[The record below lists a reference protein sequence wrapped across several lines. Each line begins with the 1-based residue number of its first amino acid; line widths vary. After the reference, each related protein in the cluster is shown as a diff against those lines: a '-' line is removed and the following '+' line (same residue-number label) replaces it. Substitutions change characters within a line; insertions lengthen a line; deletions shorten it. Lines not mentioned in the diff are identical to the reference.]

1 MLRRVHLVVG
11 ILAVVAFLL
20 SGQVLGHHHP
30 PMDQLPG
37 ELRMMYISR
46 HIYLLAAALVNT
58 VLGLY
63 LHLQASRWRRGMQ
76 LVGSLLILFSVFSVS
91 LAFVAEP
98 PLGLAGR
105 GWRSLIGLVA
115 LFVGVM
121 THLLANAG
129 ARSGSV

>member
-30 PMDQLPG
+30 PMDQSPA
-37 ELRMMYISR
+37 ELRMMYVSR
-46 HIYLLAAALVNT
+46 HIYLLATALVNT
-58 VLGLY
+58 VLGVY
-63 LHLQASRWRRGMQ
+63 LQMQPSSWRRGLQ
-76 LVGSLLILFSVFSVS
+76 LAGSLLILFSIFSVS
-91 LAFVAEP
+91 LAFVVEP
-98 PLGLAGR
+98 PLGMAGR